1 MLFTGTLIT
10 EKCSKIIDILAS
22 ISKYY
27 IINIDKYCWEFKNYN
42 EQYFIKY
49 NIEKED
55 FINYNLIESCT
66 IKINIESLAKHLKIN
81 AKLNIQIDDNYNLN
95 IIKNSIQ
102 NNKLN
107 SITKLIIHGE
117 QFLNDMDFYNYDY
130 DLEMITNHI
139 KFRDL
144 VNILIDSN
152 KSKNIINIQTNEN
165 NVVNFKSLSNGSEM
179 AINPI
184 KSFDDE
190 IDDITNKMKII
201 SMISKLK
208 KNKNQSNIKTH
219 VYIKSEIESLN
230 MSYNLDILKYF
241 EPIYN
246 LVKYV
251 NIGLSNNTEIKMDMI
266 LDEEIGNMINI
277 LVNNES

>member
-1 MLFTGTLIT
+1 MLFTGTLIS
-10 EKCSKIIDILAS
+10 EKCSKIIEILGS
-22 ISKYY
+22 IDKFY
-27 IINIDKYCWEFKNYN
+27 IVNIDRYCWEFKNYN
-42 EQYFIKY
+42 DQYFIKY

-55 FINYNLIESCT
+55 FINYNLICKTNCT
-66 IKINIESLAKHLKIN
+66 IKINIHNLAKHLKIN
-81 AKLNIQIDDNYNLN
+81 PKINIQIDDNYNIN
-95 IIKNSIQ
+95 IIK
-102 NNKLN
+102 KDKMN
-107 SITKLIIHGE
+107 SITKSIIHGE
-117 QFLNDMDFYNYDY
+117 KFVNDTDFYSYDY
-130 DLEMITNHI
+130 DVEMIINHI

-152 KSKNIINIQTNEN
+152 KSNNIINIKTDEN
-165 NVVNFKSLSNGSEM
+165 KVVNFKSILNGSVM
-179 AINPI
+179 SINPK

-190 IDDITNKMKII
+190 IDDITNKIKIL
-201 SMISKLK
+201 SMISK
-208 KNKNQSNIKTH
+208 KNQTKIKNN
-219 VYIKSEIESLN
+219 VYIKLEKENLD

-266 LDEEIGNMINI
+266 LDEEMGNMINI